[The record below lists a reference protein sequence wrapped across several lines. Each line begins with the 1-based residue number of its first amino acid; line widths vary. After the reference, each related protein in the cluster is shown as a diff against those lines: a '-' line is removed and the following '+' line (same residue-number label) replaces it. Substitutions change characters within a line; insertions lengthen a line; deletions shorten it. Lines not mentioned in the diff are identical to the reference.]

1 MGEIKGQALRIR
13 SILAGLA
20 LAAAWSSPSL
30 AVQYKVMIV
39 TWRGCEEVCK
49 GFQDYF
55 KERHIDAE
63 FIVRDAAQRDDV
75 LPAFLQEARA
85 SKVDLI
91 LTWGTSVTRG
101 IAGKVA
107 DAGNP
112 AFDRKIPKVFTVVAD
127 PVGLGVV
134 SSLERPGRPDVTG
147 TYNRVP
153 EEVNIRTIRSYIP
166 GFKRLGLL
174 YNANERN
181 SVLKRDELAGL
192 ASSLRFELIAIALP
206 LTVDG
211 KPRAEDIAP
220 KMAELRDAK
229 VDFVYLGSSSFLQE
243 NADAVTGAALR
254 SGIPLLSSYE
264 SMVRDSQALISVAA
278 RYYDV
283 GRLAG
288 IQAEKIL
295 VRRMAAGDLPVLR
308 MKDFAIVI
316 NMNVAK
322 KLKRFPP
329 LDLLQIAETVN

>member
-1 MGEIKGQALRIR
+1 MKVR
-13 SILAGLA
+13 SILGGLA
-20 LAAAWSSPSL
+20 LAALSASTGF
-30 AVQYKVMIV
+30 AAEYKVMVV
-39 TWRGCEEVCK
+39 TWRGCEEVCM
-49 GFQDYF
+49 GFQDYLR
-55 KERHIDAE
+55 ERHVDAE
-63 FIVRDAAQRDDV
+63 FLVRDAAQKADV
-75 LPAFLQEARA
+75 LPAFVEEARA

-101 IAGKVA
+101 IAGRVA

-112 AFDRKIPKVFTVVAD
+112 AFDHKIPKVFTVVAD

-153 EEVNIRTIRSYIP
+153 EDVNIRTMRTYLP

-181 SVLKRDELAGL
+181 SVLKRDELAAL
-192 ASSLRFELIAIALP
+192 AKSSRFELVAIALP
-206 LTVDG
+206 LAADG

-264 SMVRDSQALISVAA
+264 SMVRNSQALISVAA

-288 IQAEKIL
+288 VQAEKIL
-295 VRRMAAGDLPVLR
+295 VGHMAAGDLPVLR
-308 MKDFAIVI
+308 MKDFAIVV
-316 NMNVAK
+316 NMNIAK
-322 KLKRFPP
+322 RLKRFPP